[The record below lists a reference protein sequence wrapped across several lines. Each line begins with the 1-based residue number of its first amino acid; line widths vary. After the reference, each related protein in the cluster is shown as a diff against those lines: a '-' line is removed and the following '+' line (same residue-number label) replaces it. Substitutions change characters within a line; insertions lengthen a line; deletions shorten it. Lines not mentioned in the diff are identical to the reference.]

1 MCFVHFRNMHIDPRR
16 RHHMDKRDPIMTKT
30 ILHVDASAR
39 RQGSTTR
46 DLSQRIV
53 QHLNPDHII
62 RRDLASPLPL
72 LTEDW
77 IGANFTPE
85 DQRDDTQRQHL
96 SLSDELVAELQKA
109 DTIVIGL
116 PIYNFSVP
124 AAFKAWIDLV
134 ARAGLTFSYTENGPK
149 GLLEGKRAIL
159 AVASGGTAVG
169 SEIDFATDYV
179 RHVLGFIG
187 IQDVQIVAADAMATD
202 AEATL
207 ALAHDAINELA
218 A

>member
-1 MCFVHFRNMHIDPRR
+1 MA
-16 RHHMDKRDPIMTKT
+16 KT
-30 ILHVDASAR
+30 ILHIDSSAR
-39 RQGSTTR
+39 RVNSTTR
-46 DLSQRIV
+46 DLSDRVVKQLGAER
-53 QHLNPDHII
+53 II
-62 RRDLASPLPL
+62 RRDLATPLPL

-77 IGANFTPE
+77 IAANFTPA
-85 DQRDDTQRQHL
+85 DQRDDLQRDRL
-96 SLSDELVAELQKA
+96 ALSDELVSELQEA

-159 AVASGGTAVG
+159 AIASGGVPVG
-169 SEIDFATDYV
+169 SEADFATNYA

-187 IQDVQIVAADAMATD
+187 IHDVDVIAADQMAVNPD
-202 AEATL
+202 A
-207 ALAHDAINELA
+207 ALENAHKAVAELA

>member
-1 MCFVHFRNMHIDPRR
+1 MA
-16 RHHMDKRDPIMTKT
+16 KT
-30 ILHVDASAR
+30 ILHIDSSAR
-39 RQGSTTR
+39 RVNSTTR
-46 DLSQRIV
+46 DLSDRVVKQLGAYR
-53 QHLNPDHII
+53 II
-62 RRDLASPLPL
+62 RRDLATPLPL

-77 IGANFTPE
+77 IAANFTPAE
-85 DQRDDTQRQHL
+85 QRDDLQRDRL
-96 SLSDELVAELQKA
+96 ALSDELVSELQEA

-124 AAFKAWIDLV
+124 AAFKAWVDLV

-159 AVASGGTAVG
+159 AIASGGVPVG
-169 SEIDFATDYV
+169 SEADFATNYA

-187 IQDVQIVAADAMATD
+187 IHDVDVIAADQMAVNPD
-202 AEATL
+202 A
-207 ALAHDAINELA
+207 ALENAHKAVAELA

>member
-1 MCFVHFRNMHIDPRR
+1 MA
-16 RHHMDKRDPIMTKT
+16 KT
-30 ILHVDASAR
+30 ILHIDSSAR
-39 RQGSTTR
+39 RVNSTTR
-46 DLSQRIV
+46 DLSDRVVKQLGAYR
-53 QHLNPDHII
+53 II
-62 RRDLASPLPL
+62 RRDLATPLPL

-77 IGANFTPE
+77 IAANFTPA
-85 DQRDDTQRQHL
+85 DQRDDLQRDRL
-96 SLSDELVAELQKA
+96 ALSDELVSELQEA

-159 AVASGGTAVG
+159 AIASGGVPVG
-169 SEIDFATDYV
+169 SEADFATNYA

-187 IQDVQIVAADAMATD
+187 IHDVDVIAADQMAVNPD
-202 AEATL
+202 A
-207 ALAHDAINELA
+207 ALEHAHKAVAELA

>member
-1 MCFVHFRNMHIDPRR
+1 MS
-16 RHHMDKRDPIMTKT
+16 KT
-30 ILHVDASAR
+30 ILHIDASAR
-39 RQGSTTR
+39 REGSTTR
-46 DLSQRIV
+46 DLSDRVV
-53 QHLNPDHII
+53 QHLGAARII
-62 RRDLASPLPL
+62 RRDLATPLPL
-72 LTEDW
+72 LTESW
-77 IGANFTPE
+77 INANFTPV
-85 DQRDDTQRQHL
+85 DQRSDAQRDQL
-96 SLSDELVAELQKA
+96 ALSDTLVGELQDA

-149 GLLEGKRAIL
+149 GLLDGKRVVLAI
-159 AVASGGTAVG
+159 ASGGTAVG

-187 IQDVQIVAADAMATD
+187 ITDVEVVAADKMALD
-202 AEATL
+202 AEA
-207 ALAHDAINELA
+207 ALSNAHKAVTELA

>member
-1 MCFVHFRNMHIDPRR
+1 MA
-16 RHHMDKRDPIMTKT
+16 KT
-30 ILHVDASAR
+30 ILHIDSSAR
-39 RQGSTTR
+39 RVNSTTR
-46 DLSQRIV
+46 DLSDRVVKQLGADR
-53 QHLNPDHII
+53 II
-62 RRDLASPLPL
+62 RRDLATPLPL

-77 IGANFTPE
+77 IAANFTPA
-85 DQRDDTQRQHL
+85 DQRDDLQRDRL
-96 SLSDELVAELQKA
+96 ALSDELVSELQEA

-159 AVASGGTAVG
+159 AIASGGVPVG
-169 SEIDFATDYV
+169 SEADFATNYA

-187 IQDVQIVAADAMATD
+187 IHDVDVIAADQMAVNPD
-202 AEATL
+202 A
-207 ALAHDAINELA
+207 ALENAHKAVAELA

>member
-1 MCFVHFRNMHIDPRR
+1 
-16 RHHMDKRDPIMTKT
+16 MTKT
-30 ILHVDASAR
+30 ILHIDSSAR
-39 RQGSTTR
+39 RVNSTTR
-46 DLSQRIV
+46 DLSDRVVKQLGADR
-53 QHLNPDHII
+53 II
-62 RRDLASPLPL
+62 RRDLATPLPL

-77 IGANFTPE
+77 IAANFTPAE
-85 DQRDDTQRQHL
+85 QRDDLQRDRL
-96 SLSDELVAELQKA
+96 ALSDELVSELKEA

-124 AAFKAWIDLV
+124 AAFKAWVDLV

-159 AVASGGTAVG
+159 AIASGGVPVG
-169 SEIDFATDYV
+169 SEADFATNYA

-187 IQDVQIVAADAMATD
+187 IHDIDVIAADQMAVNPD
-202 AEATL
+202 A
-207 ALAHDAINELA
+207 ALENAHKAVAELA

>member
-1 MCFVHFRNMHIDPRR
+1 
-16 RHHMDKRDPIMTKT
+16 MTKT
-30 ILHVDASAR
+30 ILHIDSSAR
-39 RQGSTTR
+39 RVNSTTR
-46 DLSQRIV
+46 DLSDRVVKQLGADR
-53 QHLNPDHII
+53 II
-62 RRDLASPLPL
+62 RRDLATPLPL

-77 IGANFTPE
+77 IAANFTPA
-85 DQRDDTQRQHL
+85 DQRDDLQRDRL
-96 SLSDELVAELQKA
+96 ALSDELVSELQEA

-124 AAFKAWIDLV
+124 AAFKAWVDLV

-159 AVASGGTAVG
+159 AIASGGVPVG
-169 SEIDFATDYV
+169 SEADFATNYA

-187 IQDVQIVAADAMATD
+187 IHDVDVIAADQMAVNPD
-202 AEATL
+202 A
-207 ALAHDAINELA
+207 ALESAHKAVAELA

>member
-1 MCFVHFRNMHIDPRR
+1 
-16 RHHMDKRDPIMTKT
+16 MTKT
-30 ILHVDASAR
+30 ILHIDASAR
-39 RQGSTTR
+39 REGSATR
-46 DLSQRIV
+46 DLSNRIV
-53 QHLNPDHII
+53 NHLGAARII

-77 IGANFTPE
+77 ISANFTPT
-85 DQRDDTQRQHL
+85 DQRNHAQREHL
-96 SLSDELVAELQKA
+96 ALSDSLVGELQQA

-134 ARAGLTFSYTENGPK
+134 ARVGLTFSYTENGPV
-149 GLLEGKRAIL
+149 GLLTDKRVVLAI
-159 AVASGGTAVG
+159 ASGGTAVG
-169 SEIDFATDYV
+169 SEIDFATNYV

-187 IQDVQIVAADAMATD
+187 ITNVDVVAADKMALD
-202 AEATL
+202 AEA
-207 ALAHDAINELA
+207 ALNNAHKAVTELA

>member
-1 MCFVHFRNMHIDPRR
+1 MA
-16 RHHMDKRDPIMTKT
+16 KT
-30 ILHVDASAR
+30 ILHIDSSAR
-39 RQGSTTR
+39 RVNSTTR
-46 DLSQRIV
+46 DLSDRVVKQLGADR
-53 QHLNPDHII
+53 II
-62 RRDLASPLPL
+62 RRDLATPLPL

-77 IGANFTPE
+77 IAANFTPA
-85 DQRDDTQRQHL
+85 DQRDDLQRDRL
-96 SLSDELVAELQKA
+96 ALSDELVSELQDA

-159 AVASGGTAVG
+159 AIASGGVPVG
-169 SEIDFATDYV
+169 SEADFATNYA

-187 IQDVQIVAADAMATD
+187 IHDVDVIAADQMAVNPD
-202 AEATL
+202 A
-207 ALAHDAINELA
+207 ALEHAHKAVAELA

>member
-1 MCFVHFRNMHIDPRR
+1 MS
-16 RHHMDKRDPIMTKT
+16 KT
-30 ILHVDASAR
+30 ILHIDASAR
-39 RQGSTTR
+39 RVGSATR
-46 DLSQRIV
+46 ELSEKIV
-53 QHLNPDHII
+53 QHLDAQRII
-62 RRDLASPLPL
+62 RRDLATPLPL

-77 IGANFTPE
+77 INANFTPA
-85 DQRDDTQRQHL
+85 DQRDSAQLDL
-96 SLSDELVAELQKA
+96 LALSDELVAELQDA

-134 ARAGLTFSYTENGPK
+134 ARAGVTFAYTENGPK

-159 AVASGGTAVG
+159 AIASGGTAVD
-169 SEIDFATDYV
+169 SEIDFATGYA

-187 IQDVQIVAADAMATD
+187 IHDVEVIAADRMALD
-202 AEATL
+202 PEATL
-207 ALAHDAINELA
+207 QKARDAVAQLA

>member
-1 MCFVHFRNMHIDPRR
+1 
-16 RHHMDKRDPIMTKT
+16 MTKT
-30 ILHVDASAR
+30 ILHIDSSAR
-39 RQGSTTR
+39 RVNSTTR
-46 DLSQRIV
+46 DLSDRVVKQLGADR
-53 QHLNPDHII
+53 II
-62 RRDLASPLPL
+62 RRDLATPLPL

-77 IGANFTPE
+77 IAANFTPAE
-85 DQRDDTQRQHL
+85 QRDDLQRDRL
-96 SLSDELVAELQKA
+96 TLSDELVSELQDA

-159 AVASGGTAVG
+159 AIASGGVPVG
-169 SEIDFATDYV
+169 SEADFATNYA

-187 IQDVQIVAADAMATD
+187 IHDVDVIAADQMAVNPD
-202 AEATL
+202 A
-207 ALAHDAINELA
+207 ALENARKAVAELA

>member
-1 MCFVHFRNMHIDPRR
+1 
-16 RHHMDKRDPIMTKT
+16 MTNT
-30 ILHVDASAR
+30 ILHIDASAR
-39 RQGSTTR
+39 RSGSTTR
-46 DLSQRIV
+46 DLSDRVV
-53 QHLNPDHII
+53 QHLRPTRII
-62 RRDLASPLPL
+62 RRDLANPLPL

-77 IGANFTPE
+77 IAANFTPA
-85 DQRDDTQRQHL
+85 DHRDPAQSDL
-96 SLSDELVAELQKA
+96 LALSDKLVAELQKA
-109 DTIVIGL
+109 DAIVIGL

-134 ARAGLTFSYTENGPK
+134 ARVGLTFSYSEEGPK

-169 SEIDFATDYV
+169 SEIDFATTYA

-187 IQDVQIVAADAMATD
+187 IHDVDVIAADQMAMNPETAV
-202 AEATL
+202 ANAQK
-207 ALAHDAINELA
+207 AIGELA

>member
-1 MCFVHFRNMHIDPRR
+1 
-16 RHHMDKRDPIMTKT
+16 MTKT
-30 ILHVDASAR
+30 ILHIDSSAR
-39 RQGSTTR
+39 RVNSTTR
-46 DLSQRIV
+46 DLSDRVVKQLGADR
-53 QHLNPDHII
+53 II
-62 RRDLASPLPL
+62 RRDLATPLPL

-77 IGANFTPE
+77 IAANFTPAE
-85 DQRDDTQRQHL
+85 QRDDLQRDRL
-96 SLSDELVAELQKA
+96 ALSDELVSELQEA

-124 AAFKAWIDLV
+124 AAFKAWVDLV

-159 AVASGGTAVG
+159 AIASGGVPVG
-169 SEIDFATDYV
+169 SEADFATNYA

-187 IQDVQIVAADAMATD
+187 IHDIDVIAADQMAVNPD
-202 AEATL
+202 A
-207 ALAHDAINELA
+207 ALENAHKAVAELA

>member
-1 MCFVHFRNMHIDPRR
+1 
-16 RHHMDKRDPIMTKT
+16 MTKT
-30 ILHVDASAR
+30 ILHIDSSAR
-39 RQGSTTR
+39 RVNSTTR
-46 DLSQRIV
+46 DLSDRVVKQLGADR
-53 QHLNPDHII
+53 II
-62 RRDLASPLPL
+62 RRDLATPLPL

-77 IGANFTPE
+77 IAANFTPAE
-85 DQRDDTQRQHL
+85 QRDDLQRDRL
-96 SLSDELVAELQKA
+96 ALSDELVTELQEA

-124 AAFKAWIDLV
+124 AAFKAWVDLV

-159 AVASGGTAVG
+159 AIASGGVPVG
-169 SEIDFATDYV
+169 SEADFATNYA

-187 IQDVQIVAADAMATD
+187 IHDVDVIAADQMAVNPD
-202 AEATL
+202 AALESAHK
-207 ALAHDAINELA
+207 ALAELA